1 MFTRQNVE
9 SLSAALTEPTWVL
22 ERRLE
27 AFERFEKLELP
38 GEKDEDWRYTN
49 LRALKFSFEPFG
61 PPAPVRLD
69 PKPDADGVIFTDI
82 HTAISEHSEL
92 VRDRLFTEVDH
103 TGHIFDSLHAAFFQG
118 GTFLYVP
125 KGVLVGRHLEA
136 VRTIEEEGG
145 STFPH
150 SLVVV
155 EEGAEVTFIERF
167 VSGASLG
174 LAGAGLEVFAG
185 QASRV
190 NIVTLQD
197 HAGGPGGVWHFH
209 RQRAVIDRGVAYRSF
224 VLSLGARF
232 ARHEVETVMNGE
244 GAGAQMLGLYLADS
258 GQHFDFRTLQ
268 DHAAPHCTS
277 DLLYKGALRQDA
289 HTVYSGLIHVRPNG
303 AETDAYQTNRN
314 LVLSDNARAD
324 SKPELE
330 IENNDVRCSHAAS
343 VGQIDHDQIF
353 YLESRGIPRDQAER
367 LIVDGF
373 FEEVAA
379 RIQIPDVRDII
390 IQAIA
395 DKFDR

>member
-22 ERRLE
+22 DRRLE
-27 AFERFEKLELP
+27 AFEHFEKLELP

-49 LRALKFSFEPFG
+49 LRALRFSFEPFG
-61 PPAPVRLD
+61 PPAPPKRLD

-82 HTAISEHSEL
+82 HSAISEHSEL
-92 VRDRLFTEVDH
+92 VRDRLLTEVDH
-103 TGHIFDSLHAAFFQG
+103 TGHIFDALHAAFFQG

-125 KGVLVGRHLEA
+125 RGKTVVKPVEVLRS
-136 VRTIEEEGG
+136 IEEVGG
-145 STFPH
+145 SIFPH
-150 SLVVV
+150 SMIVA
-155 EEGAEVTFIERF
+155 EERAEVTFIERF
-167 VSGASLG
+167 VSGASPG
-174 LAGAGLEVFAG
+174 FAGTALEIFAG

-190 NIVTLQD
+190 NVVTLQD
-197 HAGGPGGVWHFH
+197 HDAGVWHFH
-209 RQRAVIDRGVAYRSF
+209 RQRALIDRDAAYRSL
-224 VLSLGARF
+224 VLSLGAQF
-232 ARHEVETVMNGE
+232 ARHEVETVMSGE
-244 GAGAQMLGLYLADS
+244 GASAQMLGLYLADS

-268 DHAAPHCTS
+268 DHGAPHCTS
-277 DLLYKGALRQDA
+277 DLLYKGALREDA

-343 VGQIDHDQIF
+343 VGQIDLEQIF

-379 RIQIPDVRDII
+379 KINIPEVRDMV
-390 IQAIA
+390 IQAIV

>member
-1 MFTRQNVE
+1 MLTRQDVE
-9 SLSAALTEPTWVL
+9 SLSAALTEPAWVL

-61 PPAPVRLD
+61 TPAPVQRLD

-92 VRDRLFTEVDH
+92 ARDRLFTEVDH
-103 TGHIFDSLHAAFFQG
+103 TGHIFDALHAAFFQG

-125 KGVLVGRHLEA
+125 KGKTVTKPIEVLRS
-136 VRTIEEEGG
+136 IEGENG
-145 STFPH
+145 SIFPH
-150 SLVVV
+150 SVVV
-155 EEGAEVTFIERF
+155 AEEGAEVTFIERF
-167 VSGASLG
+167 GKGASLG
-174 LAGAGLEVFAG
+174 FAGAGLEVFAG

-190 NIVTLQD
+190 NVVTLQD
-197 HAGGPGGVWHFH
+197 QGPGVWHFH
-209 RQRAVIDRGVAYRSF
+209 RQRALIDRGVAYRSF
-224 VLSLGARF
+224 VLSLGASF

-244 GAGAQMLGLYLADS
+244 GASAQMLGLYLADS

-277 DLLYKGALRQDA
+277 DLLYKGALREDA

-343 VGQIDHDQIF
+343 VGQIDEDQIF
-353 YLESRGIPRDQAER
+353 YLESRGIPRDKAER

-379 RIQIPDVRDII
+379 KVEIPEVRDMVVK
-390 IQAIA
+390 AIA
-395 DKFDR
+395 DRFDR